1 MVKILT
7 VSVFPVGATNNE
19 YVSSGSFWNWIADH
33 GKFVQSVT
41 GYFPGS
47 GSCPSSEDTYHHA
60 SSYQKE
66 GNVDGDIRYW
76 CVCDYCHQSFTAYES
91 DLQQSYEAQVEEL
104 PAPSYNSD
112 GSLYIQGV
120 HDGIRVQNAGSG
132 IGKEGI
138 SCTHTSYLGYSGY
151 DGVGHFNC
159 ENNSLSVVPKSGS
172 SHFSFYYVEFL
183 FKISSPLDGYYILMD
198 NPSINGFMIVNDTKY
213 DLIQYWIKN
222 SSIFYNKGSKVSAS
236 SSAYSSKAGVA
247 LRTSCENLS
256 HNLQKRKSV

>member
-1 MVKILT
+1 M
-7 VSVFPVGATNNE
+7 
-19 YVSSGSFWNWIADH
+19 
-33 GKFVQSVT
+33 
-41 GYFPGS
+41 
-47 GSCPSSEDTYHHA
+47 
-60 SSYQKE
+60 
-66 GNVDGDIRYW
+66 
-76 CVCDYCHQSFTAYES
+76 
-91 DLQQSYEAQVEEL
+91 